1 MLVKF
6 HFNRNNSN
14 IHTSDRGE
22 ITFNRYTGAL
32 SSGWQPLMNDDKEGS
47 PTGRIYITREIG
59 VRTKEARGGNPQQ
72 RFGRSARLTHYSV
85 TVINNEE
92 YLLIASDGLET
103 AYYYMVSGVSFGY
116 FIKEGTYDLEG
127 GYKTLITELLT
138 NNRPFTRRFWVIA
151 NKFICQYLG
160 DNQDTFE
167 FPKFILTGEKKNL
180 FVSYLGVDND
190 SGTLKVYTEE
200 TNFSPNSIDLLRYDE
215 QVALNNYKSIC
226 VTKPPVLQL
235 LNEKAIASCLE
246 DIDTFFKTCML
257 RDGGI
262 VVDSVAAVEESKEV
276 EEATKPK
283 AKKKR
288 VSKPKVV
295 EEDKTLSIDE
305 QLKEA
310 LATKAMEEAETEVVE
325 EPQDSVTEDTEDT
338 EVDTEAVEETT
349 DEVVEDAVVDTEVTE
364 DVEVTEESTEV
375 AEDCTGCEL
384 EVEVVQV
391 SLEEDEQ
398 EPLVA
403 EDSSN

>member
-47 PTGRIYITREIG
+47 PTGRLYITREIG
-59 VRTKEARGGNPQQ
+59 IKTKEERGGNKQQ
-72 RFGRSARLTHYSV
+72 RIGRSARLTHYSV

-127 GYKTLITELLT
+127 AYKTLITELLT

-167 FPKFILTGEKKNL
+167 FPKFILFRERKNL
-180 FVSYLGVDND
+180 FISYLGVDND

-200 TNFSPNSIDLLRYDE
+200 TNLSPNSIHLQRYDE
-215 QVALNNYKSIC
+215 QVALNSYKSIC
-226 VTKPPVLQL
+226 VTKPPVLQFFS
-235 LNEKAIASCLE
+235 EKAIESCLE

-262 VVDSVAAVEESKEV
+262 VVDSVTAVEESTEV
-276 EEATKPK
+276 AEEATKPK

-288 VSKPKVV
+288 VTKPKVV
-295 EEDKTLSIDE
+295 EEDKGSSIDE

-310 LATKAMEEAETEVVE
+310 FAARAIEETETEVVE
-325 EPQDSVTEDTEDT
+325 EPRDSVAEDTE
-338 EVDTEAVEETT
+338 ESPM
-349 DEVVEDAVVDTEVTE
+349 
-364 DVEVTEESTEV
+364 EESTEV
-375 AEDCTGCEL
+375 VEDCIGCEL
-384 EVEVVQV
+384 KVEVVQV
-391 SLEEDEQ
+391 SLEEEVFQGDEQ
-398 EPLVA
+398 ELLVA
-403 EDSSN
+403 EDSTN